1 MALVVGDCMSPE
13 AEDDGA
19 EVHDADTGELAARDA
34 AGGQAGQHSLRSRLY
49 DDEAHTGGIIAGVE
63 IGGDALLQEGTKVHQ
78 VRASTPIS

>member
-1 MALVVGDCMSPE
+1 MSPE

-34 AGGQAGQHSLRSRLY
+34 ARGQTGQHGLRSRLY
-49 DDEAHTGGIIAGVE
+49 DDEAHAGGIIAGVE
-63 IGGDALLQEGTKVHQ
+63 IGGDALLQKSTKVHQ